1 MQLTHSIHL
10 LCSPTLFM
18 KTLQKVAIV
27 TGASSGIG
35 KETVRA
41 LLGQQYYVFAAAR
54 RLEAMRD
61 LEREGAQLVY
71 LDLLDAQSIT
81 ACVTGVLARAG
92 RIDVLVN
99 NAGYGSYG
107 ALEDVPLEEARR
119 QFEVNLFG
127 LAQLIK
133 EVLPSMREQQAGRII
148 NVGSIGGKVWSWLG
162 TWYQAT
168 KFALE
173 GFSDC
178 LRNELRPFG
187 IAVVLIE
194 PGSIKTEW
202 ATIAVA
208 HLRQVSAKGP
218 YRQMAEKA
226 ARFYLDTDA
235 KRGADPRV
243 VARAI
248 LVAATAAKPKARY
261 VAPAGAK
268 AAVFLRW
275 LLPDAAFDSLWG
287 RFFGIPARAGEPAGQ
302 HPASAAAPRPVV
314 R

>member
-1 MQLTHSIHL
+1 MET
-10 LCSPTLFM
+10 TR
-18 KTLQKVAIV
+18 KVAIV

-41 LLGQQYYVFAAAR
+41 LLGQQYHVFAAAR

-71 LDLLDAQSIT
+71 LDLLDARSIT
-81 ACVTGVLARAG
+81 ACVTGVLARTG
-92 RIDVLVN
+92 KVDVLVN

-107 ALEDVPLEEARR
+107 ALEDVPLEEARQ

-127 LAQLIK
+127 LAHLIK
-133 EVLPSMREQQAGRII
+133 EVLPSMRKQQAGKII
-148 NVGSIGGKVWSWLG
+148 NVGSIGGKVWSFLG

-173 GFSDC
+173 GLSDC

-187 IAVVLIE
+187 IDVVLIE
-194 PGSIKTEW
+194 PGAIKTEW
-202 ATIAVA
+202 AGIAVA
-208 HLRQVSAKGP
+208 HLSKVSANGP
-218 YRQMAEKA
+218 YREMAEKA

-235 KRGADPRV
+235 SRGADPRV

-261 VAPAGAK
+261 VAPAAAK
-268 AAVFLRW
+268 AALFLRW
-275 LLPDAAFDSLWG
+275 LLPDAAFDRLWG
-287 RFFGIPARAGEPAGQ
+287 SFFGIPARVGEPAGKGRV
-302 HPASAAAPRPVV
+302 PAASGAWCS
-314 R
+314 

>member
-1 MQLTHSIHL
+1 MS
-10 LCSPTLFM
+10 
-18 KTLQKVAIV
+18 KTAIV
-27 TGASSGIG
+27 TGASGGIG
-35 KETVRA
+35 RETVRV
-41 LLGQQYYVFAAAR
+41 LLGQGYRVYAAAR

-61 LEREGAQLVY
+61 LERAGAHLVY

-81 ACVTGVLARAG
+81 DCVAGILSQTG

-107 ALEDVPLEEARR
+107 ALEDVPLAEARQ

-133 EVLPSMREQQAGRII
+133 EVLPDMRERRTGRII
-148 NVGSIGGKVWSWLG
+148 NVGSIGGKVWSLLG

-187 IAVVLIE
+187 IHVVLIQ
-194 PGSIKTEW
+194 PGAIQTEW
-202 ATIAVA
+202 AGIAVD
-208 HLRQVSAKGP
+208 HLRKVSAEGP
-218 YRQMAEKA
+218 YGEMARQA

-235 KRGADPRV
+235 KRGAEPRV

-248 LVAATAAKPKARY
+248 LEAATAAKPKARY
-261 VAPAGAK
+261 VAPAAAK
-268 AAVFLRW
+268 AAIFLRW
-275 LLPDAAFDSLWG
+275 LLSDAAFDRLWG
-287 RFFGIPARAGEPAGQ
+287 RIFGIKSARAP
-302 HPASAAAPRPVV
+302 HP
-314 R
+314 